1 MRQRGENS
9 LRAGASVPELAG
21 RRGKSLGWPQTKA
34 GEGEGA
40 FFGVIDPFFVLV
52 SSIDEPV
59 GGIRHSHR
67 GVFDA
72 WYFLWAFPRRFHL
85 SVYVTCLSSRG
96 APSSLRALCGFVL
109 VLNFLLCYFQ
119 TPSPC
124 PGLVLG
130 PVLVPACPF
139 GHLARLAIFC

>member
-52 SSIDEPV
+52 ASTDEPV

-72 WYFLWAFPRRFHL
+72 WHFLWVFSP
-85 SVYVTCLSSRG
+85 G
-96 APSSLRALCGFVL
+96 ASI
-109 VLNFLLCYFQ
+109 
-119 TPSPC
+119 SPFT
-124 PGLVLG
+124 G
-130 PVLVPACPF
+130 PACPHVVPCLLSEPF
-139 GHLARLAIFC
+139 ADSSLI